1 MIASH
6 IELSQIENTLMIKKF
21 LASTAFSAL
30 LGFIPT
36 AQAANTMS
44 VYTDFKLEDCLVLQA
59 DDFGASFACPG
70 YMGYPLY
77 VAEGDLRF
85 FVSYGFGA
93 KEERAASQTLPAFN
107 TLHTTLEWRLTNV
120 TGDWK
125 PFATILRW
133 FTDSGDGET
142 PVGETLIVTKIEEGN
157 TCHVAYV
164 DAKTIKNANEVAQEW
179 ADKAAPDFDCAT
191 QEPHV
196 IAE

>member
-1 MIASH
+1 
-6 IELSQIENTLMIKKF
+6 MIKKI
-21 LASTAFSAL
+21 LASATFAAL
-30 LGFIPT
+30 LGSTPI

-93 KEERAASQTLPAFN
+93 KQEPAASQTLPQFN
-107 TLHTTLEWRLTNV
+107 TLHTTLEWRLTNA

-133 FTDSGDGET
+133 FTEAGDGET
-142 PVGETLIVTKIEEGN
+142 PNGQVLVVTKIEEGN
-157 TCHVAYV
+157 TCHVAYI
-164 DAKTIKNANEVAQEW
+164 DATLTPNANEIAQDW
-179 ADKAAPDFDCAT
+179 ADNAVADFNCAT
-191 QEPHV
+191 DEPHL
-196 IAE
+196 IPS